1 MNLKP
6 FICIGEDRENRRR
19 KQKKKSRGRG
29 RSRARLKGED
39 GGSVSK
45 EGLDSVSKQC
55 IFWVCSFFFNGESLL
70 LPDHESLS
78 VDRDWRVQSSKNEET
93 FTLIEYATPDERG
106 WSFGSVL
113 M

>member
-1 MNLKP
+1 LGRQREERMNLKP

-55 IFWVCSFFFNGESLL
+55 MDRTLFLSSVFSGCAVFFSTEKAFSSPTMNLSLL
-70 LPDHESLS
+70 IVTGGFSQARMRKL
-78 VDRDWRVQSSKNEET
+78 
-93 FTLIEYATPDERG
+93 
-106 WSFGSVL
+106 
-113 M
+113 